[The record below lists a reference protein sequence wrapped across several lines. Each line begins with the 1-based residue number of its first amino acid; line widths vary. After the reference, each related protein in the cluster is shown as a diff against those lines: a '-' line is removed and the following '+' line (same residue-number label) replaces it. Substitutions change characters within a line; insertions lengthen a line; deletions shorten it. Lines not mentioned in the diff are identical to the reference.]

1 MQHRSRSRDMSRD
14 RSRSRNR
21 ISQSSSRLSYGK
33 INYFEPKNDLL
44 GELIDLQLANGT
56 FKYGKCLETLM
67 NMPEDSLNN
76 TCPPGLELDFWIT
89 AICIVIIETRF
100 DQDKDLWVLVA
111 EKAKKYLIRNQRRN
125 CTDEIL
131 EEARKI
137 VNQYTV

>member
-1 MQHRSRSRDMSRD
+1 MSRD

-21 ISQSSSRLSYGK
+21 ISGSSSRLSYGK
-33 INYFEPKNDLL
+33 INDFEPKDDLL

-56 FKYGKCLETLM
+56 FKYGKCLETLV
-67 NMPEDSLNN
+67 NMTENGLSS
-76 TCPPGLELDFWIT
+76 TCPPGLDLYFWIT
-89 AICIVIIETRF
+89 AICVVILETRF

-111 EKAKKYLIRNQRRN
+111 EKAKKYLIRNQRKN

-131 EEARKI
+131 EESRKI